1 MVKIT
6 FKRDRINIRWRGR
19 KWDWIIEPRYWR
31 NTLYWTIGLLLLPFV
46 FVLFSPGLAVTMVS
60 ANVYAAIAIPLALMG
75 VGTGRVN
82 FGPNFYVGI
91 GGYAA
96 ALISLHLGWGA
107 LATLPFVIIITAIV
121 AFIFSPLVIMARGLY
136 YTLLTLL
143 LPLVFLEITFIYTDV
158 FKGDVGLFGINPLVH
173 FGSMNANFLGA
184 AFISTGILLLY
195 LLITNKVLK
204 SRYGL
209 IMATVNDDEEVARNI
224 GVNINKVKII
234 AFVSSATMIGI
245 MGWFLA
251 HYYGT
256 FSGVTYLPLTYMLKV
271 LLVLMIGGR
280 AQIFGCVVGGYFVAF
295 LEMLLI
301 TLMGDFQ
308 PVAFPIILIILLFGL
323 PRAEGL
329 FGLYRKRHYRE
340 YFPQTHVRR

>member
-1 MVKIT
+1 MVKIGLR
-6 FKRDRINIRWRGR
+6 RDRITIRWRGG
-19 KWDWIIEPRYWR
+19 KWDWMIEPRYWR
-31 NTLYWTIGLLLLPFV
+31 NTLYWTIALLLLPIV
-46 FVLFSPGLAVTMVS
+46 FILFNPGLAVTMVS

-82 FGPNFYVGI
+82 FGPNFYVGT
-91 GGYAA
+91 GGYTA
-96 ALISLHLGWGA
+96 ALISLHLGWGPW
-107 LATLPFVIIITAIV
+107 ATLPFAVIVSAIA

-143 LPLVFLEITFIYTDV
+143 LPLVFLEITFIYTDI
-158 FKGDVGLFGINPLVH
+158 FKGDVGLFGISPLVH
-173 FGSMNANFLGA
+173 FGSTNANFLGA
-184 AFISTGILLLY
+184 SYISTGILLLF

-209 IMATVNDDEEVARNI
+209 IMATVNDDEEVAQGI

-234 AFVSSATMIGI
+234 AFVCAATMIGV

-280 AQIFGCVVGGYFVAF
+280 AQIFGCVAGGYFVAF
-295 LEMLLI
+295 LETILI
-301 TLMGDFQ
+301 RTLGDFQ
-308 PVAFPIILIILLFGL
+308 PVVFPIILLILLFGL
-323 PRAEGL
+323 PRGEGL

-340 YFPQTHVRR
+340 YMPQTHVRR